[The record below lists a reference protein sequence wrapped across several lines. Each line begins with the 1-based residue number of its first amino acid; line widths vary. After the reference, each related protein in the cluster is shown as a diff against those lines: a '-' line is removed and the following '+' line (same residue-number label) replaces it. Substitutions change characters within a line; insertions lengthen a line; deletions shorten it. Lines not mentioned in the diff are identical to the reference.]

1 MGVERNDV
9 VADTAHMTTD
19 KQPFTDPTATV
30 IGDVLTITA
39 GFQDIREQLD
49 KTFQSGSKVI
59 DLTYS

>member
-1 MGVERNDV
+1 
-9 VADTAHMTTD
+9 MTTN

-39 GFQDIREQLD
+39 GFQDVREQLD
-49 KTFQSGSKVI
+49 KTFSSGSKVI